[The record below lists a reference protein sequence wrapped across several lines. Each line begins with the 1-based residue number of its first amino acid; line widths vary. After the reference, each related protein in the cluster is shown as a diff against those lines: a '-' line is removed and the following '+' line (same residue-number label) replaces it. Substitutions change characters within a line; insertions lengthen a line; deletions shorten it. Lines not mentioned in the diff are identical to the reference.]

1 MIEIGIDIV
10 SIKRIESFI
19 NKYEQKA
26 LKRFLTQKEINLIKK
41 PQNAASFWAAK
52 EAFSKA
58 LGVGIGSKCSFLDIE
73 ILKDKYGKPFFT
85 NSTLKKFNIKSS
97 SLSIT
102 HDNGFVITAVIL
114 VK

>member
-10 SIKRIESFI
+10 SIKRIENFV
-19 NKYEQKA
+19 NKYKQKA
-26 LKRFLTQKEINLIKK
+26 LKKFLTKKEIGLIKK

-58 LGVGIGSKCSFLDIE
+58 LGTGIGSKCSFLDIE
-73 ILKDKYGKPFFT
+73 ILKDSYGKPFFT

-102 HDNGFVITAVIL
+102 HDGGFVIAAVIL
-114 VK
+114 IK

>member
-10 SIKRIESFI
+10 SIKRVENLI

-26 LKRFLTQKEINLIKK
+26 LKRFLTKKEINLIKN

-73 ILKDKYGKPFFT
+73 ILKDSYGKPFFT
-85 NSTLKKFNIKSS
+85 NSTLQKFNIKNS

-102 HDNGFVITAVIL
+102 HDGGFVVAAVIL